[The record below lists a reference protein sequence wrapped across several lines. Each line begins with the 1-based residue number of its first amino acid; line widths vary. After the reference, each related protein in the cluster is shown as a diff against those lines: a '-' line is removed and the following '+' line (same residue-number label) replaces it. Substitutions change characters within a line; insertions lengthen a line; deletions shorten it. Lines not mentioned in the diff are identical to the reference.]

1 MDLGRLNE
9 SICVVCRA
17 VSLGLVCCIS
27 KFFSPF
33 FFPLPCVCQCNAV
46 RACGY
51 WFIWAD
57 ILNWSY
63 VFSPPLQIELHV
75 YHTRARHV
83 QVNISGYLI
92 GHVLAD
98 VFLFR
103 ILFCTL
109 RTVLFFPPVLMSI
122 SVRRQAHWS
131 GRRDRSCPL
140 LLYSPAAT
148 GWIIYRYCSAILFS

>member
-109 RTVLFFPPVLMSI
+109 RTVLFFSPGSYVYFSSTPGSLVGQEGSFLSLVTI
-122 SVRRQAHWS
+122 Q
-131 GRRDRSCPL
+131 SCSDWL
-140 LLYSPAAT
+140 DY
-148 GWIIYRYCSAILFS
+148 I